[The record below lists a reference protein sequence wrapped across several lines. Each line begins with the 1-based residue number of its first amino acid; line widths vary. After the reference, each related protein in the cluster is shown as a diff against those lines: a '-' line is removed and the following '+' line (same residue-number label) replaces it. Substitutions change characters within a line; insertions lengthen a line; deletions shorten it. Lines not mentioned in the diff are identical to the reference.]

1 MKYLTE
7 EFIGEQVDCEDFG
20 IGTIVEVTNRKVVLA
35 FNDGLVDIELDD
47 IELVEEVEDIDELS
61 KKTLAK
67 YIPAAAKDAVQAGH
81 DAAVSGSDQDF
92 KRGQNRHKGIETAVK
107 KLTRE
112 EIEDIDEGHMKELV
126 TKYMDKGHSREEATK
141 KAAAE
146 MKEEVE
152 DLDEV
157 NANQIKKDLDS
168 GMSYD
173 AVIGKHA
180 NRATTNTDEIRKVI
194 KQHAWN
200 KRMKKESVELDEA
213 RGRPPKAPAPG
224 KKPSAAWV
232 RHLERKDKGEDKEEL
247 EALGA
252 QLRKSVSINKPVTF
266 LNGEKKTVDPRH
278 ISKFEDHMA
287 ARPRTI
293 DKQKFQNDAHASHD
307 AFVKAVTSTVPKPEG
322 GTSSIVKYR

>member
-20 IGTIVEVTNRKVVLA
+20 IGTIVEVTNSKIVLA
-35 FNDGLVDIELDD
+35 FNDGLVDIDIDD
-47 IELVEEVEDIDELS
+47 IEMVDEGYDPEPEDI
-61 KKTLAK
+61 AK
-67 YIPAAAKDAVQAGH
+67 MLVQKHGKNVTKDH
-81 DAAVSGSDQDF
+81 IDSMDRDSRGSLDHEEIM
-92 KRGQNRHKGIETAVK
+92 KHVK
-107 KLTRE
+107 KLTE
-112 EIEDIDEGHMKELV
+112 EI
-126 TKYMDKGHSREEATK
+126 
-141 KAAAE
+141 
-146 MKEEVE
+146 
-152 DLDEV
+152 
-157 NANQIKKDLDS
+157 
-168 GMSYD
+168 
-173 AVIGKHA
+173 
-180 NRATTNTDEIRKVI
+180 
-194 KQHAWN
+194 
-200 KRMKKESVELDEA
+200 ELDEA

>member
-35 FNDGLVDIELDD
+35 FNDGLVDLDIDD
-47 IELVEEVEDIDELS
+47 IEMV
-61 KKTLAK
+61 
-67 YIPAAAKDAVQAGH
+67 
-81 DAAVSGSDQDF
+81 
-92 KRGQNRHKGIETAVK
+92 
-107 KLTRE
+107 
-112 EIEDIDEGHMKELV
+112 DEGHMKDLV
-126 TKYMDKGHSREEATK
+126 TKYMDKGHSREEAVK

-152 DLDEV
+152 DLDE
-157 NANQIKKDLDS
+157 
-168 GMSYD
+168 
-173 AVIGKHA
+173 
-180 NRATTNTDEIRKVI
+180 
-194 KQHAWN
+194 
-200 KRMKKESVELDEA
+200 A
-213 RGRPPKAPAPG
+213 RGRPPKAPAAG

-307 AFVKAVTSTVPKPEG
+307 DFVKAVTSPVPKPEG